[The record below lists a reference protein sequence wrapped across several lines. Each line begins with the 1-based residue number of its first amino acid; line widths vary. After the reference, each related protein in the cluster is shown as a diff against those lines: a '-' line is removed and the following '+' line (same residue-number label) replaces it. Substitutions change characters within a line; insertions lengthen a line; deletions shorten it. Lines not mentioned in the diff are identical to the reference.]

1 MAAPDVNSSFSK
13 SAKAGLLALA
23 MVAMPFAAAN
33 DVQAQQPTS
42 AYPISEATG
51 AARDY
56 SKINGGVGIVVYNG
70 RGNSISPEQI
80 GQSFVDELNK
90 RKVKAR
96 YFVVDAEA
104 EGMAI
109 SYHIGNITEGPKPVS
124 IAASTIGEI
133 VKIRQTGDKVLAQNS
148 NIATIG
154 R

>member
-33 DVQAQQPTS
+33 DAQAQQPTS
-42 AYPISEATG
+42 YPLSEATR

-56 SKINGGVGIVVYNG
+56 SANGGVGIVVYNG
-70 RGNSISPEQI
+70 RGNSISPEEI
-80 GQSFVDELNK
+80 GQSFVDELKN

-96 YFVVDAEA
+96 YFIVNADG

-109 SYHIGNITEGPKPVS
+109 SYHIGKVTEGPKPVS
-124 IAASTIGEI
+124 AAASTIGDI
-133 VKIRQTGDKVLAQNS
+133 VKLRQTGDKVLAQNS
-148 NIATIG
+148 SIATIG